1 MQLSNVIRG
10 IQVHTEAVKRGGGE
24 NHLLQSEVRVM
35 VSEGW
40 VQVVTETV
48 GFQVL
53 FRGTSPVW
61 V

>member
-1 MQLSNVIRG
+1 MSSEAFRNTLRRG
-10 IQVHTEAVKRGGGE
+10 EAVKRGGGE
-24 NHLLQSEVRVM
+24 NQSDIRVM
-35 VSEGW
+35 VPERW

-53 FRGTSPVW
+53 FRDTSPGW